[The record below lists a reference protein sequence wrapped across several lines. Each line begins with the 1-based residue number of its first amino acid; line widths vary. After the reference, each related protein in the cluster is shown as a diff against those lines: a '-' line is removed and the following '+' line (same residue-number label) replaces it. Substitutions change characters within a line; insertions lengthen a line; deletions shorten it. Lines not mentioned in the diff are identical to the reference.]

1 MATTWARE
9 DQPDLAADRIMDAA
23 EVAFSAEGVSR
34 TSMATVA
41 QYAGCSRGTLYRYF
55 PNIHA
60 LHLAYINRS
69 ALRIVHTMS
78 AEIAA
83 IPDPQQRFL
92 EGILISL
99 REVRR
104 HPGMLAWFEPE
115 TAGLAAR
122 LSRSSEVIDALT
134 STFVAEL
141 LRPLSMAGN
150 ADEECERHE
159 TSLWARWLVR
169 VIISFL
175 SMPGEDETDERAQIE
190 RFAAPVIREIVAGG
204 AG

>member
-1 MATTWARE
+1 MATAWARE
-9 DQPDLAADRIMDAA
+9 DRADLAAYKIMDAA
-23 EVAFSAEGVSR
+23 AVAFSAEGVAR

-41 QYAGCSRGTLYRYF
+41 RYAGCSRGTLYRYF

-69 ALRIVHTMS
+69 ALRIVHGMS
-78 AEIAA
+78 AEMAA
-83 IPDPQQRFL
+83 IQDPQQRFL
-92 EGILISL
+92 EGILVSL

-122 LSRSSEVIDALT
+122 ISRSSEVIDALT
-134 STFVAEL
+134 NTFVAEL
-141 LRPLSMAGN
+141 LRPLAAAG
-150 ADEECERHE
+150 DEGAEREPAE

-175 SMPGEDETDERAQIE
+175 SMPGENEMDERSQIE